1 METVWGSPSP
11 WCSRRWISRRRPP
24 ANQSTSWP
32 GRQPTECVH
41 VPLPLPPLMWGARI
55 CPCRA
60 APAVP
65 ALAWGVYSVNTLP
78 SPAKW
83 SAPAAAVNQFSEVWF
98 SCASRSVSEGLRQL
112 AAWLDFFQLG
122 SVMPKVLLQL
132 CLTWFTFVQLGSTI
146 SVTDLRVNYETHT
159 AILTFDCTQ
168 SYYFNWIKQHISRI
182 WLHETWS
189 FAGL

>member
-1 METVWGSPSP
+1 MYDGNGL
-11 WCSRRWISRRRPP
+11 RISISVMLSSVNFAPPP
-24 ANQSTSWP
+24 AGQPIDELTRSSTNWMRS
-32 GRQPTECVH
+32 CS
-41 VPLPLPPLMWGARI
+41 LPLPPLMWGARI

-112 AAWLDFFQLG
+112 AACLDFFFSL
-122 SVMPKVLLQL
+122 VQL
-132 CLTWFTFVQLGSTI
+132 CRRVQLCQRFSL
-146 SVTDLRVNYETHT
+146 VQLCRRFFY
-159 AILTFDCTQ
+159 
-168 SYYFNWIKQHISRI
+168 
-182 WLHETWS
+182 S
-189 FAGL
+189 FA